1 MIILPFIN
9 AHLLGFKPQREQ
21 MIINKYLQDET
32 YIQTVAEH
40 GIAWTGIDDGEVKLI
55 AGIFQPHNHIGMAWA
70 ILSEGSQTS
79 LFSMTKHIK
88 SYLNSCD
95 IPRIETA
102 VRRDF
107 KDGHRWANMLGFTNE
122 TPDRGM
128 ISYGID
134 GETYDLYARIK

>member
-1 MIILPFIN
+1 
-9 AHLLGFKPQREQ
+9 

-55 AGIFQPHNHIGMAWA
+55 AGIFQPHNHIRMAWA

-88 SYLNSCD
+88 SYLNS
-95 IPRIETA
+95 
-102 VRRDF
+102 
-107 KDGHRWANMLGFTNE
+107 
-122 TPDRGM
+122 
-128 ISYGID
+128 
-134 GETYDLYARIK
+134 

>member
-55 AGIFQPHNHIGMAWA
+55 AGIFSRIIISGWHGRYYLKDHKLLYFRW
-70 ILSEGSQTS
+70 
-79 LFSMTKHIK
+79 TKHIK

-107 KDGHRWANMLGFTNE
+107 KDGHRWLICLASQMKRQIAG
-122 TPDRGM
+122 
-128 ISYGID
+128 
-134 GETYDLYARIK
+134 